1 MDLPKIIRLVTV
13 VVAVVAGLWAD
24 MPEAGMIIAILG
36 LATGYFVEADRRVAV
51 MVLALTLAT
60 VHGAL
65 GDIHTIGVYLSAI
78 LGSLSA
84 AASAAACTVIVMEIV
99 ERVKP

>member
-13 VVAVVAGLWAD
+13 VVAVVAGLVTIPMA
-24 MPEAGMIIAILG
+24 AAIIAILG
-36 LATGYFVEADRRVAV
+36 LVSGYFVEEDRRVPV

-65 GDIHTIGVYLSAI
+65 GAVPAVGGYLSAI
-78 LGSLSA
+78 LASLSS
-84 AASAAACTVIVMEIV
+84 AASAAACTVIVMQIV

>member
-13 VVAVVAGLWAD
+13 VFAVVAGLVTIPMA
-24 MPEAGMIIAILG
+24 AVIIAILG
-36 LATGYFVEADRRVAV
+36 LVTGYYVEEDRRVPV

-65 GDIHTIGVYLSAI
+65 GAIPAVGEYLSAI
-78 LGSLSA
+78 LASLSS
-84 AASAAACTVIVMEIV
+84 AASAAACTVIVMQIV

>member
-13 VVAVVAGLWAD
+13 VVAVVAGLVTIPMA
-24 MPEAGMIIAILG
+24 AAIIAILG
-36 LATGYFVEADRRVAV
+36 LVSGYFVEEDRRVPV

-65 GDIHTIGVYLSAI
+65 GAVPAVGGYLSAI
-78 LGSLSA
+78 LASLSS
-84 AASAAACTVIVMEIV
+84 AASAAACTVIVMQIV
-99 ERVKP
+99 EREKP